1 MTANP
6 DAVPRAAQLAAQ
18 IAARYGAT
26 LAPGVTV
33 TRLPRGASSR
43 PLPIWD
49 GARLVYPDGTGK
61 DFYRKGNR
69 GGIGNPRTLSAALAR
84 RPRVIALHGEGLSDQ
99 QIADA
104 LGISYMMARND
115 RRLAGLAAHD
125 QRALD
130 RRKQREQLAALISAG
145 HDDLGIAELM
155 GLTVKYLRKLAEA
168 SGLMLRRGGPDPLQR
183 KRRAAKPNPERPAK
197 PRPSPEDIRIARRAY
212 DRARRAAALGQP
224 VLSGASMQEA
234 AAARRIAVAR
244 CHAEG
249 LSMHQTKVRLGDV
262 SWNCIRNDRRVLGL
276 APTEADLQH
285 RLAAHRKNAAMLAAQ
300 NAKPPE
306 EVARLIADLRI
317 RLDIGQTGVQI
328 AAIWGESYGVVRYLA
343 KRHGIRLRPAAK
355 PRCRVR
361 SGNGPRAPAMID
373 ARLADVTRMRA
384 EGLRISDIAAALG
397 TSAATISADI
407 KRLGLAGKSLNAPA
421 LRGLAVQ
428 RPALVAEAVLL
439 DGQGLSPS
447 AIGRRI
453 GYPVWTVRRLLR
465 AGKAGQ
471 G

>member
-1 MTANP
+1 MVMESAS
-6 DAVPRAAQLAAQ
+6 Q
-18 IAARYGAT
+18 IAARHGAVV
-26 LAPGVTV
+26 APGVTV

-84 RPRVIALHGEGLSDQ
+84 RPRVIALHGEGMTDQ

-115 RRLAGLAAHD
+115 RRLAGLLPND
-125 QRALD
+125 QRVLD
-130 RRKQREQLAALISAG
+130 RKKQRDRLVALISAG

-168 SGLMLRRGGPDPLQR
+168 SGLMLRRGGPDPRQR
-183 KRRAAKPNPERPAK
+183 KRRAAKPKPEK
-197 PRPSPEDIRIARRAY
+197 PRPSLEEARIARRAY

-224 VLSGASMQEA
+224 VQSGASMQEA
-234 AAARRIAVAR
+234 AAARRIEVAR

-249 LSMHQTKVRLGDV
+249 LSMHQTMLRLGDV
-262 SWNCIRNDRRVLGL
+262 TWNCIRNDRRVLGL

-285 RLAAHRKNAAMLAAQ
+285 RAAAHRKNAAMLAAQ

-317 RLDIGQTGVQI
+317 RLEMGQTGVQI

-355 PRCRVR
+355 ARCRVR
-361 SGNGPRAPAMID
+361 SGNGPRAPALID
-373 ARLADVTRMRA
+373 ARAADVTRMRA

-397 TSAATISADI
+397 TSDATISADI

-421 LRGLAVQ
+421 LRGLAAQ